1 MACTAGCAN
10 QNCGSYGAC
19 LRSKS
24 VRVGWANSTNGLDA
38 TKEKKWNAE
47 LDAYSAA
54 RKQGI
59 QPAGTSM
66 AKINEAVRLSDMSGV
81 AFNAETARA

>member
-1 MACTAGCAN
+1 M
-10 QNCGSYGAC
+10 
-19 LRSKS
+19 
-24 VRVGWANSTNGLDA
+24 DA
-38 TKEKKWNAE
+38 TREKKWNAE

-66 AKINEAVRLSDMSGV
+66 AKINEAVRLSDMAGT
-81 AFNAETARA
+81 AFNADTANV